1 MIITLAALSVL
12 ASSTMPTLA
21 EPVKIES
28 GSKPIE
34 VEIGHLAPNFYD
46 WDKDGK
52 RDLLVGTFLNAEL
65 RIYKNVGTDKAPKFD
80 GYTLAQAEGK
90 NIKGEAG

>member
-1 MIITLAALSVL
+1 VIITLAAFSVL
-12 ASSTMPTLA
+12 ASGMMPTLA

-28 GSKPIE
+28 GNVPIE

-52 RDLLVGTFLNAEL
+52 RDLLVGTFLNSEL
-65 RIYKNVGTDKAPKFD
+65 RIYRNVGTDQAPKFD
-80 GYTLAQAEGK
+80 GYILGQAEGK
-90 NIKGEAG
+90 NMKGEAG

>member
-1 MIITLAALSVL
+1 VIITLAAFSAL
-12 ASSTMPTLA
+12 ATGSLPALA

-28 GSKPIE
+28 SGKPIE

-52 RDLLVGTFLNAEL
+52 LDLLVGTFLNAEL
-65 RIYKNVGTDKAPKFD
+65 RIYKNVGSNNAPRFD

-90 NIKGEAG
+90 NMKGEAG